1 MHILLLRLLRKLSS
15 IRTVEGSHRLLL
27 VLLKKIVQF
36 HKNNF
41 PSARYIY
48 TYIDIAVALFF
59 ASLSLYLS
67 LSISLY
73 LCFSILLQQFDGI
86 VWLELLKD
94 GEKQEEKSSAY

>member
-1 MHILLLRLLRKLSS
+1 MHITTTATPKIIKHSYSWRFTQTFIS
-15 IRTVEGSHRLLL
+15 L
-27 VLLKKIVQF
+27 VKKKIVQF

-41 PSARYIY
+41 SSARYIY